1 MRKQRPLVANYS
13 GSIEGQNI
21 RKKESC
27 FFVDFSHTRS
37 VSIQDEFY
45 KLMDIIK

>member
-21 RKKESC
+21 KRKKL
-27 FFVDFSHTRS
+27 FFVDSWHTRS
-37 VSIQDEFY
+37 VFIQDEFY